1 MKGET
6 ALRKLTKIKDG
17 EEVSLYVSA
26 SKTKDSTFD
35 RIFKFYHDK
44 KTRIELTDKEDQIRN
59 RLEKAW
65 FLLCNKAWSNKM
77 VVDKLCKL
85 FTIDKSMAY
94 DDLRNAMIL
103 FSDPRQDVKEGK
115 KRIHEHQILKG
126 ARMALKEKDL
136 ALHEKYMKQYAE
148 INGLF
153 DQNPS
158 DISELLK
165 KFKPH
170 QIVIVANMQDL
181 QAEAEK
187 LREQITIDIP
197 HAEG

>member
-6 ALRKLTKIKDG
+6 ALRKLTRIKNG
-17 EEVSLYVSA
+17 EEVPLHVSA
-26 SKTKDSTFD
+26 SKTKESTFD

-44 KTRIELTDKEDQIRN
+44 KTRVELTEKEDEIRN

-65 FLLCNKAWSNKM
+65 FLLCNKAYSNKM
-77 VVDKLCKL
+77 TVDKLCKL
-85 FTIDKSMAY
+85 FSIDKSMAY

-115 KRIHEHQILKG
+115 RRIHEHQILKG
-126 ARMALKEKDL
+126 ARMALKEKDF

-148 INGLF
+148 VNGLF
-153 DQNPS
+153 DNSAADPS
-158 DISELLK
+158 EMAK

-170 QIVIVANMQDL
+170 KIVIVAKMQDL
-181 QAEAEK
+181 MAEAEK
-187 LREQITIDIP
+187 LREDITLDVE
-197 HAEG
+197 HEEG